1 MKVLKLFYACLLIG
15 TCMAFTSCDDNEE
28 EASVKKVVGTWSVTE
43 KYYSYKENG
52 TLKEETTD
60 TYQPGECT
68 YTFHEDGTL
77 SINWTDYT
85 ESGNWRIDG
94 DMLLI
99 ELDGFEIENETVT
112 VKEFSEKQIVLEI
125 TDTYTEEDTLC
136 EDYDRITLK
145 K

>member
-68 YTFHEDGTL
+68 YTCQRVQRKT
-77 SINWTDYT
+77 NRA
-85 ESGNWRIDG
+85 GNHRHIH
-94 DMLLI
+94 
-99 ELDGFEIENETVT
+99 
-112 VKEFSEKQIVLEI
+112 
-125 TDTYTEEDTLC
+125 
-136 EDYDRITLK
+136 
-145 K
+145 